1 MLNRLPIL
9 LSLGDQSQQSQKI
22 TVQKITK
29 NRKKFDFV
37 NTASLTFQWV
47 AFKVESIFLLEKEY
61 SFMRGNSISSGI
73 PL

>member
-37 NTASLTFQWV
+37 NTAS
-47 AFKVESIFLLEKEY
+47 
-61 SFMRGNSISSGI
+61 
-73 PL
+73 